1 MNDRTSPRGSDIP
14 VRGRD
19 GVIPYCTDSPG
30 TGYRTK
36 ARCARRRG
44 DDPISW
50 LAVSPA
56 SHEEPSIAEVF
67 VLSNVSWEVGIKA
80 QRCGWKEG
88 VYMDDVAGI

>member
-1 MNDRTSPRGSDIP
+1 MIGQARVARTFLSAAGWRYSLLYGQ
-14 VRGRD
+14 
-19 GVIPYCTDSPG
+19 PG
-30 TGYRTK
+30 HGLPDE

-67 VLSNVSWEVGIKA
+67 VLSNVSWKVGIKA
-80 QRCGWKEG
+80 QRCGWREG
-88 VYMDDVAGI
+88 VYMDDVPGI